1 MHLKLFFSLS
11 RQSQSPFDHRKMSNG
26 SVYTFRPTPPPPPV
40 RQHLELKTADIVLN
54 PVKPP
59 HFQETVMI
67 PRNGSVPLN
76 GKPAT
81 NGSVPFNRSTS
92 TESSAGEYSKFCHEC
107 GYKFVV
113 PTAKFCIECGVR
125 RIKM

>member
-1 MHLKLFFSLS
+1 M
-11 RQSQSPFDHRKMSNG
+11 
-26 SVYTFRPTPPPPPV
+26 YTFRPTPPPPPV
-40 RQHLELKTADIVLN
+40 RQHLELKTTEIVLN

-59 HFQETVMI
+59 TFQETVMI
-67 PRNGSVPLN
+67 P
-76 GKPAT
+76 K

-92 TESSAGEYSKFCHEC
+92 TASNADADPKLSKFCHEC

-125 RIKM
+125 RIKMA